1 VAGWSGE
8 PVQRRGSHS
17 REDRRSRRERPKR
30 RHRLRWAMTTL
41 LALLV
46 LAGSG
51 GFYVYHQLNGNLTQ
65 VALSTG
71 DTKSTGV
78 EKADAFGHKP
88 INILII
94 GTDSRSTKANCKLG
108 GDCSAGSTGQNADVE
123 MVAHVSADR
132 SNITVMSVPRDTM
145 ADLPAC
151 TDPDTKATVGARYAQ
166 INSSL
171 EYGPACTVASVHQLT
186 GITIDHLVMVDFAGV
201 IAMSDSVGG
210 VSVCVDNN
218 VFDPYSHLKLAKG
231 KHVLKGLSAL
241 EFVRTRHGFGDG
253 GDLGRT
259 YAQHAFLS
267 AVIRS
272 LKSKGVLLN
281 PASVY
286 KLAQAATKA
295 LTVDTGLGTIPKLLG
310 LATDVNKVP
319 TDRVTFTTMQTSP
332 DPANANRVVVAPAA
346 KTLFAT
352 IINDQSLTKA
362 KAGSTTA
369 TATPTPSAT
378 ADADI
383 STLVVRIQNASGHSG
398 RASAVAATLKARKFG
413 KGTTIG
419 NAAATAV
426 TTTIHYGPGK
436 KAQAQALATL
446 LKLPDT
452 ALHVSTTTTG
462 VTLFIGSDWVTGKT
476 YPSSAAAAAERTK
489 NALSQAHAQ
498 TATKSSCVPVSTQKT
513 VTVNGIPMTPIQ
525 AFDASPT
532 KKLSAK

>member
-1 VAGWSGE
+1 
-8 PVQRRGSHS
+8 
-17 REDRRSRRERPKR
+17 
-30 RHRLRWAMTTL
+30 MTTL

-94 GTDSRSTKANCKLG
+94 GTDSRSSKANCKLG
-108 GDCSAGSTGQNADVE
+108 GDCSNGSTGQNADVE

-145 ADLPAC
+145 ATLPAC
-151 TDPDTKATVGARYAQ
+151 TNPDTKASVGVRYAQ

-171 EYGPACTVASVHQLT
+171 QYGPACTVAAVHQLT

-210 VSVCVDNN
+210 VSVCVTNN
-218 VFDPYSHLKLAKG
+218 VYDPYSHLKLAKG
-231 KHVLKGLSAL
+231 KHILKGLAAL

-267 AVIRS
+267 ATIRS

-319 TDRVTFTTMQTSP
+319 TDRVTFTTMQTTP

-346 KTLFAT
+346 RTLFAT
-352 IINDQSLTKA
+352 IINDQSLSKA
-362 KAGSTTA
+362 KTSTTA
-369 TATPTPSAT
+369 TATPTPSPTAT
-378 ADADI
+378 ADV
-383 STLVVRIQNASGHSG
+383 STLVVKIENASGQSG
-398 RASAVAATLKARKFG
+398 RAAAVAATLKAKKFG
-413 KGTTIG
+413 KGTTVS
-419 NAAATAV
+419 NAATTAV
-426 TTTIHYGPGK
+426 TTTIHYGAGH

-452 ALHVSTTTTG
+452 ALHASSVTTG
-462 VTLFIGSDWVTGKT
+462 VKLSIGSDWLTGKT
-476 YPSSAAAAAERTK
+476 YPSSAAAAAERTRT
-489 NALSQAHAQ
+489 ALSQAHSQ

-525 AFDASPT
+525 AFDASPA
-532 KKLSAK
+532 KKVSAK